1 MTKEHIGISLEM
13 DIPMIFVFTKI
24 DIAPEEVYKE
34 NFDKMKK
41 ILSKKCKK
49 VPVKVT
55 KFEDVENVLETISTG
70 KVTPM
75 FSVSST
81 TGEGIDVLRK
91 LLSVLPKPK
100 KEVEKAESEEE
111 KVSMALENADS

>member
-13 DIPMIFVFTKI
+13 NIPMIFVFTKI
-24 DIAPEEVYKE
+24 DIAPDEVYKE

-55 KFEDVENVLETISTG
+55 KFEDVENVIETISTG
-70 KVTPM
+70 KVTPLL
-75 FSVSST
+75 SVSST
-81 TGEGIDVLRK
+81 TGEGIDILRK
-91 LLSVLPKPK
+91 LLSVLPKPQ
-100 KEVEKAESEEE
+100 VEKAEEE
-111 KVSMALENADS
+111 KVSMPLENANS